1 MGILEILLISIGL
14 SLDVVVVHVCVGA
27 GFSRPHKRDALI
39 SGILFSGSQL
49 LALLL
54 GNAVAWVLRPGKAGE
69 ERLFAAANS
78 WKIGSVFIFI
88 GLGIYMLLK
97 AEKNET
103 VFERRNDQINWK
115 RMGMLAAATSVDALF
130 AGIGIGFWN
139 VDFAN
144 QMLIMGPITVIQSI
158 LGIYIGYRLGCE
170 HNRRTYGIGGIM
182 LLIAG
187 FDIAITCI
195 LR

>member
-1 MGILEILLISIGL
+1 
-14 SLDVVVVHVCVGA
+14 
-27 GFSRPHKRDALI
+27 
-39 SGILFSGSQL
+39 
-49 LALLL
+49 
-54 GNAVAWVLRPGKAGE
+54 
-69 ERLFAAANS
+69 
-78 WKIGSVFIFI
+78 
-88 GLGIYMLLK
+88 MLLK

>member
-27 GFSRPHKRDALI
+27 GFSRPHKRDALV

-54 GNAVAWVLRPGKAGE
+54 GNTFAWVLSLGKSGGN
-69 ERLFAAANS
+69 RILAAA
-78 WKIGSVFIFI
+78 KIWQPGSVFIFI

-97 AEKNET
+97 AGKNET
-103 VFERRNDQINWK
+103 IFERRNDQINWK

-139 VDFAN
+139 VDVMN

-170 HNRRTYGIGGIM
+170 HNRRTYGIGGIL

-187 FDIAITCI
+187 IDIAITCMI
-195 LR
+195 R